1 MLTGPARQLAQRT
14 ARRAFSWTAAAR
26 TTPTNPLDPTSHPH
40 PTSTPPPGPPP
51 GPSAS
56 SSAASSSSTTHFGFR
71 DVPEQLKESL
81 VRGVFSSV
89 ASSYDVMNDAM
100 SLGIHR
106 LWKDHY
112 VSKLDP
118 HGGLRCL
125 DVAGGTGDIAVRILD
140 HAREKYGDREL
151 SVKMLDIN
159 PEMLE
164 EGKKRFA
171 RTMYHG
177 SASCFSPFSLD
188 LLPFADQRLLVVKT
202 APQVDFTLGNAEDLS
217 TIESSSLDLYTIAF
231 GIRNCTHIDR
241 VLAEAY
247 RVLKPGGV
255 FSCLEF
261 SKVTNPVL
269 AKAYELY
276 SFNVIPPLGH
286 VLAADRDSY
295 QYLVESIERFPQQDV
310 FAGMIRDAGFTVPQ
324 EEPYENLTFGIAAIH
339 TGVKV

>member
-14 ARRAFSWTAAAR
+14 ARRAFTSTAAAR
-26 TTPTNPLDPTSHPH
+26 TSPTNPLDPTPHPH
-40 PTSTPPPGPPP
+40 PTSTPPPNPSA

-56 SSAASSSSTTHFGFR
+56 SSTSSSSSTTHFGFR

-118 HGGLRCL
+118 HGGLKCL

-151 SVKMLDIN
+151 SVRMLDIN

-177 SASCFSPFSLD
+177 
-188 LLPFADQRLLVVKT
+188 T
-202 APQVDFTLGNAEDLS
+202 PQVDFTLGNAEDLS
-217 TIESSSLDLYTIAF
+217 TIESNSLDLYTIAF

>member
-1 MLTGPARQLAQRT
+1 MFAAPARTLSQRT
-14 ARRAFSWTAAAR
+14 CQRTFSAFTPLR
-26 TTPTNPLDPTSHPH
+26 THPTPPLDPTPRPH
-40 PTSTPPPGPPP
+40 PTSTPPPS
-51 GPSAS
+51 SAS
-56 SSAASSSSTTHFGFR
+56 NAAGAPPSSPFSAPTSSGTTHFGFR

-118 HGGLRCL
+118 HGGLKCL
-125 DVAGGTGDIAVRILD
+125 DVAGGTGDIALRILD

-151 SVKMLDIN
+151 SVTMLDIN

-171 RTMYHG
+171 KTMYHG
-177 SASCFSPFSLD
+177 
-188 LLPFADQRLLVVKT
+188 T
-202 APQVDFTLGNAEDLS
+202 PQVGFILGNAEDLS
-217 TIESSSLDLYTIAF
+217 TIPDNSLDLYTIAF

-241 VLAEAY
+241 VLKEAH

-261 SKVTNPVL
+261 SKVHNPVL
-269 AKAYELY
+269 AKAYELW
-276 SFNVIPPLGH
+276 SFQVIPPLGH
-286 VLAADRDSY
+286 ILAADRDSY
-295 QYLVESIERFPQQDV
+295 QYLVESIARFPTQERF
-310 FAGMIRDAGFTVPQ
+310 AAMIREAGFTTPA
-324 EEPYENLTFGIAAIH
+324 EEPYENLTFGIASIH
-339 TGVKV
+339 TGVKL